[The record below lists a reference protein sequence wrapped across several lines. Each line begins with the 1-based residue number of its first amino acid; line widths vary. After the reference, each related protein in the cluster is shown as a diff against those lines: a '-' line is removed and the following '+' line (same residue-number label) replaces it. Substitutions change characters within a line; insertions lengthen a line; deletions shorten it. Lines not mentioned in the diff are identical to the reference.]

1 MVGMSDPPFL
11 LRRIYDAAD
20 RMTMGGGF
28 AEPDAYLSAQGE
40 AAQRVRPAAK
50 EVIPSPSLPVIG

>member
-1 MVGMSDPPFL
+1 
-11 LRRIYDAAD
+11 
-20 RMTMGGGF
+20 MTMGGGF